1 MDGSGPP
8 APAAPVRRARGCGRD
23 RVAAFMARLLGR
35 PARCAARVRC
45 RGRPGVVRG
54 GDLGAALAGPAPG
67 RLERSG
73 RKRRRGV
80 SGRLLRS
87 QRPDRR
93 GLLPR
98 VGPGRARHH
107 AGGAGGFCRRHR
119 LVRPLSPARLA
130 LGRDAGDSARGRPS
144 RPGLLATPGPTFAVG
159 GLDRAHRGHL
169 RLPWPGPIPSEEAR
183 FRVVELDSQQRRT
196 LVWAGLG
203 VVLTAFDGSVLVLA
217 LPAIASEFHARVPAL
232 SNLGSVL
239 ALGGLGALPL
249 ATLADRFGRRRL
261 IALGVGGF
269 SIANF
274 ASAFAPSLEALAV
287 LRLVAV
293 CFEVL
298 VGGVA
303 TALIV
308 EEAPRGRRGQ
318 AVSVLA
324 VLSGGGTG
332 LTVLA
337 YPVVAPHWRWLFL
350 AGGIGLVAAPLIWRR
365 LPEGRAWQRVRLS
378 GSALRLLLEPAWR
391 RRLFV
396 IAGTTALLAVLLEPA
411 GLLFTL
417 FASQALHMSPVGI
430 SELIAVSGIAGGAS
444 YVAGGFLTDRFG
456 RRIPGTALTA
466 ATA

>member
-1 MDGSGPP
+1 M
-8 APAAPVRRARGCGRD
+8 
-23 RVAAFMARLLGR
+23 
-35 PARCAARVRC
+35 
-45 RGRPGVVRG
+45 
-54 GDLGAALAGPAPG
+54 
-67 RLERSG
+67 
-73 RKRRRGV
+73 
-80 SGRLLRS
+80 
-87 QRPDRR
+87 
-93 GLLPR
+93 
-98 VGPGRARHH
+98 
-107 AGGAGGFCRRHR
+107 
-119 LVRPLSPARLA
+119 
-130 LGRDAGDSARGRPS
+130 
-144 RPGLLATPGPTFAVG
+144 
-159 GLDRAHRGHL
+159 
-169 RLPWPGPIPSEEAR
+169 
-183 FRVVELDSQQRRT
+183 ELDPQQRRT
-196 LVWAGLG
+196 LVWAGLA

-308 EEAPRGRRGQ
+308 EEAPSGRRGQ

-324 VLSGGGTG
+324 VLSGAGTG
-332 LTVLA
+332 LTVIA

-350 AGGIGLVAAPLIWRR
+350 VGGIGLAAAPLIWRR
-365 LPEGRAWQRVRLS
+365 LPEGRAWQRARFS
-378 GSALRLLLEPAWR
+378 GSALRLLIQPAWR

-417 FASQALHMSPVGI
+417 FASQVLHMSPAGI
-430 SELIAVSGIAGGAS
+430 SELIVVSG
-444 YVAGGFLTDRFG
+444 VAGGFLTDRFG
-456 RRIPGTALTA
+456 RRGPGTALTA
-466 ATA
+466 ATAMSAGLSFIAGTPVFVAGNVLWSSFASAATPVFGAWTAELFPTRARATAEAMGSVAAVVGSVAGLQAVGLLSQSVGLGIALGLTGVVAFAGSALLLLLPETRGSPLPD